1 MNRICRTC
9 KEEKA
14 LQENYYKSKK
24 SPGGYHTKCKAC
36 CKAYH
41 QEYHKQTY
49 KPNPRKLKYP
59 YLESSYSKEYA
70 RNNHLLI
77 KYGITIEEYRKRL
90 DDQDYKCKICE
101 QPLGERLCVDHCHT
115 SGKVRGLLCHK
126 CNQGLSLF
134 KDSVQAL
141 KNAITYLENGL
152 TAKIE

>member
-59 YLESSYSKEYA
+59 YLESS
-70 RNNHLLI
+70 LI
-77 KYGITIEEYRKRL
+77 DLQKDLDAVTDIEFNE
-90 DDQDYKCKICE
+90 
-101 QPLGERLCVDHCHT
+101 
-115 SGKVRGLLCHK
+115 
-126 CNQGLSLF
+126 
-134 KDSVQAL
+134 AL
-141 KNAITYLENGL
+141 KTIV
-152 TAKIE
+152 KQ